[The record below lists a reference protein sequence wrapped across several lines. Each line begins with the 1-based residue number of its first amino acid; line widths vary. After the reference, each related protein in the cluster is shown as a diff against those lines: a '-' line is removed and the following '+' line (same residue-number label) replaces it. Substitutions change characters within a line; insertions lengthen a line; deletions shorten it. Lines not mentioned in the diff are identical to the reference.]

1 MNNLLHFMSIT
12 LTACGCNIQL
22 KPVLGN
28 ARVTGY
34 HKQNK
39 TGHNIQAGVPLFQL
53 FAVLCPLLFTFVK
66 LLLTIYRVFLT
77 KMP

>member
-1 MNNLLHFMSIT
+1 MV
-12 LTACGCNIQL
+12 CNIQL

-34 HKQNK
+34 HKKNK
-39 TGHNIQAGVPLFQL
+39 TGHNIQAGVSLFQL
-53 FAVLCPLLFTFVK
+53 FAVLCPLLFTLIVK

-77 KMP
+77 KVP